1 MLGAGTEAI
10 NAGCEDNKA
19 FFRRGKCYRH
29 LGELD
34 KANSFLSLSLLHAY
48 LCLSESWE
56 YQSSTLYQPVSAR
69 INLVSAGINPVSARI
84 SRYQPCISRYQPVS
98 TLYQPIGRTGGGG
111 REERAKPGA
120 GDGAVC
126 DNVKHLAQWA

>member
-34 KANSFLSLSLLHAY
+34 KANSFLSLSLLVPICV
-48 LCLSESWE
+48 CLNHH
-56 YQSSTLYQPVSAR
+56 VSVCSGFQTTR
-69 INLVSAGINPVSARI
+69 I
-84 SRYQPCISRYQPVS
+84 
-98 TLYQPIGRTGGGG
+98 
-111 REERAKPGA
+111 
-120 GDGAVC
+120 
-126 DNVKHLAQWA
+126 